1 MCIIEWIDIILIDD
15 SEDKLYIDSGYMNMR
30 LGMFDI

>member
-1 MCIIEWIDIILIDD
+1 LIDD